1 MFSLDTE
8 KNLTS
13 KENIIPRTVLSEAK
27 RRLISIRL
35 DFPYIACFLEHKTT
49 EKRDLKL

>member
-1 MFSLDTE
+1 MSIKSLILSQYCIIKSAVKQMFSLDTE

-27 RRLISIRL
+27 TSTDINTS
-35 DFPYIACFLEHKTT
+35 
-49 EKRDLKL
+49 